1 MAILTKTGASLT
13 LYDPGG
19 GGGEGGFTSPPQK
32 ILIRGQGLVARR
44 VSKLKVDVSFRIFFK
59 FNNS

>member
-13 LYDPGG
+13 PYDPGG
-19 GGGEGGFTSPPQK
+19 GGLYKPPPK

-44 VSKLKVDVSFRIFFK
+44 VSKLKVDVSFRIFS
-59 FNNS
+59 NSTIVDL